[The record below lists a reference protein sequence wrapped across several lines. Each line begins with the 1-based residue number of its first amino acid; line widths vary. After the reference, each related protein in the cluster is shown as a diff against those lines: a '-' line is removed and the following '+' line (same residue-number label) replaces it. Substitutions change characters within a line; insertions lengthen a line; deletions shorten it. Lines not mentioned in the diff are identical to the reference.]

1 MSRCSCYVFTRTR
14 AGIIPLR
21 LSHSEIPGSKRV
33 YRSPRLIAVSHVLHR
48 LLAPRHP
55 LCALCSLI
63 NLFRSLAGPEIL
75 LITETLGP
83 GHLTFPVVFSDS
95 ALKVV
100 LSYYPVCRFQRTS
113 GAGTFRATKK
123 LNLAPTIIHVSVHH
137 AGTKLSSNLQSQNMQ
152 EPTLFVLRLRE
163 SRFRRGSQNSGEI
176 AAVKR
181 G

>member
-1 MSRCSCYVFTRTR
+1 
-14 AGIIPLR
+14 
-21 LSHSEIPGSKRV
+21 
-33 YRSPRLIAVSHVLHR
+33 
-48 LLAPRHP
+48 
-55 LCALCSLI
+55 LI
-63 NLFRSLAGPEIL
+63 NLFRSREGPEIL

-100 LSYYPVCRFQRTS
+100 LTYYPVCRFQRTS
-113 GAGTFRATKK
+113 SAGTFRATKK

-163 SRFRRGSQNSGEI
+163 SRFGRGSQSSGEI
-176 AAVKR
+176 ASGQERDSNLFLESWTSVGKGWGDCGAGSRPDFGCPLGGLMQLNVER
-181 G
+181 LRMQGSRSCSSR

>member
-1 MSRCSCYVFTRTR
+1 
-14 AGIIPLR
+14 
-21 LSHSEIPGSKRV
+21 
-33 YRSPRLIAVSHVLHR
+33 
-48 LLAPRHP
+48 
-55 LCALCSLI
+55 LI

-100 LSYYPVCRFQRTS
+100 LTYYPVCRFQRTS

-137 AGTKLSSNLQSQNMQ
+137 AGTKLSSNLQSQNMR

-163 SRFRRGSQNSGEI
+163 SRLRRIVKIALCARSSNGKFKFLQQRDDLLGVRIVARRRRDGNPANARNSSRHWGI
-176 AAVKR
+176 RLHLSSPSYSTTLCSDDHVNL
-181 G
+181 